1 MAGPTRCRAG
11 LRDGGWL
18 PCFVLKPSPASMAIA
33 GILALLCVPRL
44 PAGQPALFCA
54 VPSHDFGVVPEGATV
69 SNVFIIGNQGDAP
82 LRLGGTRVCCGG
94 TMQVSVKDVQPGGR
108 AEIAVALSMRGRSG
122 TQNIS
127 AYVGTDDP
135 RHPWFRFRFTG
146 RVIPGTRPLP
156 GHPTPHAG
164 ATGAAT
170 RAEASVPSRRPDAR
184 GDALPG
190 FPPVEVEYFFA
201 AGCPECASVDRDV
214 LAPLQAAHG
223 AALAVRRHDINE
235 ADNFLLLVA
244 YQERLR
250 MDARAA
256 VSMVVDRQYAFAG
269 SDAIRNGLSNQI
281 ALAIDA
287 RRAAAAADSA
297 TVLPPPLLPARPA
310 ELQTL
315 ADSFTPVLVGLAG
328 LADGLNPCAFAT
340 IIFLTT
346 VLTLGGRSGR
356 SVMAGGFAFCLASF
370 ATYYAMGLGLL
381 AGLGGLKNV
390 AGLRATVEW
399 IAVAALAIL
408 GLLNLRDATRYHR
421 TRDPGTV
428 LLQLPGSVKS
438 RIRAFALSRWRG
450 PAVIGTGLACGVV
463 VTLLESVCTGQLY
476 LPTLVLMSRAGSARA
491 RLLLLLYNAAFILPL
506 LAVFALGAAGAG
518 SRRLS
523 NWSAQNVVP
532 SKLLLGG
539 VFIALAVLLAILAA

>member
-1 MAGPTRCRAG
+1 
-11 LRDGGWL
+11 
-18 PCFVLKPSPASMAIA
+18 MAIA

-44 PAGQPALFCA
+44 PAGQPALSCA
-54 VPSHDFGVVPEGATV
+54 ASSHDFGVVPEGATV
-69 SNVFIIGNQGDAP
+69 SNVFIIENQGDAP
-82 LRLGGTRVCCGG
+82 LRLGHARICCGG
-94 TMQVSVKDVQPGGR
+94 TLAVSAKEVLPGSR
-108 AEIAVALSMRGRSG
+108 AEIAGSLSMRGRSG
-122 TQNIS
+122 MQNIS
-127 AYVGTDDP
+127 AYVETDDP

-146 RVIPGTRPLP
+146 RVIPGSHARPL
-156 GHPTPHAG
+156 HPTPHAG
-164 ATGAAT
+164 ATGAAA
-170 RAEASVPSRRPDAR
+170 RAETSVPDRRPDAR
-184 GDALPG
+184 GDAAPG

-201 AGCPECASVDRDV
+201 AGCPECAAVERDV

-223 AALAVRRHDINE
+223 AALAVRHRDINE
-235 ADNFLLLVA
+235 AENFLLLVA

-256 VSMVVDRQYAFAG
+256 VSAVVDRQYAFAG
-269 SDAIRNGLSNQI
+269 SDAIRSGLSSQI

-287 RRAAAAADSA
+287 RRAAASAGSA
-297 TVLPPPLLPARPA
+297 TVLPHPPPPARPA
-310 ELQTL
+310 QLQTL
-315 ADSFTPVLVGLAG
+315 ANSFTTVLVGLAG

-340 IIFLTT
+340 IVFLTT
-346 VLTLGGRSGR
+346 VLTLGGRGGR

-390 AGLRATVEW
+390 AGLRAAVEW
-399 IAVAALAIL
+399 GAVAALAIL
-408 GLLNLRDATRYHR
+408 GLLNLRDAARYHR
-421 TRDPGTV
+421 TRDPGAM
-428 LLQLPGSVKS
+428 LLQLPGSVKA

-450 PAVIGTGLACGVV
+450 PTVMGTGLACGVV

-506 LAVFALGAAGAG
+506 LAVFALGAACAG

-523 NWSAQNVVP
+523 RWSAQNVVP

-539 VFIALAVLLAILAA
+539 VLLALAVLIAILAA

>member
-1 MAGPTRCRAG
+1 
-11 LRDGGWL
+11 
-18 PCFVLKPSPASMAIA
+18 
-33 GILALLCVPRL
+33 
-44 PAGQPALFCA
+44 
-54 VPSHDFGVVPEGATV
+54 
-69 SNVFIIGNQGDAP
+69 
-82 LRLGGTRVCCGG
+82 
-94 TMQVSVKDVQPGGR
+94 
-108 AEIAVALSMRGRSG
+108 VA
-122 TQNIS
+122 Q
-127 AYVGTDDP
+127 
-135 RHPWFRFRFTG
+135 
-146 RVIPGTRPLP
+146 
-156 GHPTPHAG
+156 
-164 ATGAAT
+164 
-170 RAEASVPSRRPDAR
+170 
-184 GDALPG
+184 DAL
-190 FPPVEVEYFFA
+190 
-201 AGCPECASVDRDV
+201 D
-214 LAPLQAAHG
+214 H
-223 AALAVRRHDINE
+223 
-235 ADNFLLLVA
+235 VA
-244 YQERLR
+244 
-250 MDARAA
+250 
-256 VSMVVDRQYAFAG
+256 
-269 SDAIRNGLSNQI
+269 
-281 ALAIDA
+281 
-287 RRAAAAADSA
+287 
-297 TVLPPPLLPARPA
+297 
-310 ELQTL
+310 
-315 ADSFTPVLVGLAG
+315 LVGLAG